1 MSGVRGPI
9 ATLTVAF
16 LLAVTAYPSASVGAE
31 EKPKRVVFTNV
42 NVFDG
47 KSDALAE
54 GMSVVVEGNLIKE
67 VSKREVQAGDG
78 VTVIDGGGRTL
89 MPGLIDM
96 HSHLGLQMPGLAAVE
111 NALWEEIAAN
121 TVIAAERWLMDGFT
135 TVRDAGGMSGKGVKK
150 LVDRG
155 DLPGPRIYPSGAFLS
170 QTSGHADMR
179 ALSMRNPLLSGVM
192 DSNLERLDIGHAVD
206 GRDSILAAVRRNL
219 KQGASQIKIMG
230 GGGVASEFDPWHSTG
245 YTLDET
251 KAAVEAAE
259 DYGTYVMSHLN
270 QPESIQRAL
279 EAGVISIEHAFAI
292 DEETMQMLVDKGAF
306 LSTQLTGTSEE
317 LFKLPSLTSENRR
330 KLGIARDD
338 MKNYFVLV
346 KKYKPKQVFAIDAVL
361 TTHSQADQQRA
372 HEIWLFGHH
381 FGNAAF
387 LKATT
392 STAGE
397 LLAKTGDLNPY
408 PLGPIG
414 VIEPGAYADLLLV
427 DGNPLEDL
435 SVLGANELWYDAPPR
450 EGVEGIDLVM
460 KDGKIY
466 KNTLN

>member
-1 MSGVRGPI
+1 MSKKFYIGTVAALALFST
-9 ATLTVAF
+9 ATLAQD
-16 LLAVTAYPSASVGAE
+16 
-31 EKPKRVVFTNV
+31 EKKPQQVLFTNC
-42 NVFDG
+42 NIFDG
-47 KSDALAE
+47 KADKLAN
-54 GMSVVVEGNLIKE
+54 GKNVLVEDNLIKTI
-67 VSKREVQAGDG
+67 GDKTLNANDG
-78 VTVIDGGGRTL
+78 ATVVECGGRTL

-96 HSHLGLQMPGLAAVE
+96 HSHLGLQMPGIAAVE

-155 DLPGPRIYPSGAFLS
+155 DLPGPRIYPSGAILS
-170 QTSGHADMR
+170 QTSGHADTR
-179 ALSMRNPLLSGVM
+179 TLSARNPLLSGVM
-192 DSNLERLDIGHAVD
+192 DSNIERLDIAHAVD

-230 GGGVASEFDPWHSTG
+230 GGGVATEYDPWHSTG
-245 YTLDET
+245 YTIDET
-251 KAAVEAAE
+251 RAAVEAAK

-270 QPESIQRAL
+270 QPVSIQRAL
-279 EAGVISIEHAFAI
+279 EAGVISIEHGFAI
-292 DEETMQMLVDKGAF
+292 DEETIQMLDDKGAY

-338 MKNYFVLV
+338 MKNYFPLV

-361 TTHSQADQQRA
+361 TTHAQADQQRA

-381 FGNAAF
+381 FGNLEF
-387 LKATT
+387 LKAAT

-414 VIEPGAYADLLLV
+414 IIEQGAYADLLIV
-427 DGNPLEDL
+427 DDNPLEDL
-435 SVLGANELWYDAPPR
+435 SILGANKLWYDAPPR
-450 EGVEGIDLVM
+450 KGVEGIKLIM
-460 KDGKIY
+460 KDGVIY
-466 KNTLN
+466 KNTLK